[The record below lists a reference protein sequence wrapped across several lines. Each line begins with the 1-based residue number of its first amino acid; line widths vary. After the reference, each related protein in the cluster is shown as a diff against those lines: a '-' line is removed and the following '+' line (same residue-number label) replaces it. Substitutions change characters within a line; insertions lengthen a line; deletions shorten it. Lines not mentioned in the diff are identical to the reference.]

1 MEFAISAPFM
11 MGLFAVMIDVG
22 NLLRA
27 RITVATAVAA
37 GAEYVVLAGASVTGT
52 NIQSVVRSVATAE
65 GLTVTTTATGP
76 GCYCP
81 SAFPVTFSTATCGT
95 TCASNSLAPNT
106 YVVISASYTYAPIA
120 THMSKVV
127 STTITES
134 ATVPVK

>member
-11 MGLFAVMIDVG
+11 MGLFAVMADVG

-37 GAEYVVLAGASVTGT
+37 GVHYVDLAGVNVTAA
-52 NIQSVVRSVATAE
+52 NIQSVVQSVATAE
-65 GLTVTTTATGP
+65 GLTVTATVTGP

-81 SAFPVTFSTATCGT
+81 SSYPVTFSTATCGT
-95 TCASNSLAPNT
+95 VCASNSLAPNS
-106 YVVISASYTYAPIA
+106 YVVITGSYTYAPIA

-127 STTITES
+127 STTITET
-134 ATVPVK
+134 ATVPIQ